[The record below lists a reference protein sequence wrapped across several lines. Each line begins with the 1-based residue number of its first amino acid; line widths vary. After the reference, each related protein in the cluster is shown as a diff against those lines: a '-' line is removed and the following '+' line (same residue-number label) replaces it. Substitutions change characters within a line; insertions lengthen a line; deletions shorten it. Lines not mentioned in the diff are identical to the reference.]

1 MCVCS
6 PDIFFYS
13 VVLLLFQFFHFL
25 GERVDSRE
33 KKTLG
38 FPLGFEFQKSSP
50 TFRRKSNE
58 HYI

>member
-1 MCVCS
+1 MCS

-13 VVLLLFQFFHFL
+13 VVLLSFQFYHFL

-38 FPLGFEFQKSSP
+38 FPLGFEFQKSHPS
-50 TFRRKSNE
+50 FRRKSHK
-58 HYI
+58 HYV